1 MAKAVNGQAVKGKD
15 NLNKSVPKSVK
26 PAKTDAEEHH
36 NEHHDDVID
45 FKMKEKR
52 KRKSLFLMILLN
64 FIFSSLLKLIWFLT
78 TKNVLSQK
86 EFLKAT
92 KKQEMPWLPQI

>member
-1 MAKAVNGQAVKGKD
+1 MAKAVNGQAVKGKE

-45 FKMKEKR
+45 FQDEREKKKEESIFDDTVKLYLQQLTKVDLVSPRPRMCFR
-52 KRKSLFLMILLN
+52 K
-64 FIFSSLLKLIWFLT
+64 
-78 TKNVLSQK
+78 KNS
-86 EFLKAT
+86 
-92 KKQEMPWLPQI
+92 